1 MIYNTD
7 VRLCNAEEKKVHF
20 WMAMR
25 FGSDY
30 NISTAA
36 GWIATEICA
45 DEDPRGWILLALV
58 ISWLL
63 I

>member
-45 DEDPRGWILLALV
+45 DEDPRG
-58 ISWLL
+58 
-63 I
+63 